1 MKNVIF
7 QFCYKT
13 IIELL
18 CMLAIPNRSK
28 ELVIPSM
35 RAYTRRLRRPVY
47 LFKTVVLYLLGV

>member
-1 MKNVIF
+1 VFVQKGSR
-7 QFCYKT
+7 
-13 IIELL
+13 LD
-18 CMLAIPNRSK
+18 LAIPNRSK